1 MGRYDDIIGLPH
13 HVSKTRKPMSM
24 ESRAA
29 QFAAFA
35 ALNGHDE
42 AIAETAR
49 LTSAKEEL
57 SNEEFEILSRRLS
70 IAVENDAKVVI
81 TYFVADKMKQG
92 GSYRQVVGRI
102 KKIDELERMV
112 VMADKQLIP
121 LYDVIGIDGS
131 VFDEF

>member
-92 GSYRQVVGRI
+92 GGYRQVVGRI